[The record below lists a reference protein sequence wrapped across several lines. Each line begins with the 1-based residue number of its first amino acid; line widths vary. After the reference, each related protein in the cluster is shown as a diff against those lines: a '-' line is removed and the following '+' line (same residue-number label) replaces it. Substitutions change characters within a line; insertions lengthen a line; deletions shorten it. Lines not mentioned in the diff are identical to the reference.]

1 MRNNTEQRKITNQ
14 DIEQMIVEIDKGW
27 TELNNIHVSCYH
39 IWRDLVQISQDLDEK
54 FGISY

>member
-1 MRNNTEQRKITNQ
+1 MRTNTEQRKITNQ

-27 TELNNIHVSCYH
+27 TELNNIHVSCHH